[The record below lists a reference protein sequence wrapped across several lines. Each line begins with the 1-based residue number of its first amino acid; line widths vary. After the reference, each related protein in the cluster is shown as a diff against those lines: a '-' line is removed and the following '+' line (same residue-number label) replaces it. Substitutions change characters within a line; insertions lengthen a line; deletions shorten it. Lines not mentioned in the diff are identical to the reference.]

1 METSC
6 SGADICGASIDP
18 RRSAVG
24 AVMSKPLAL
33 LLVAG
38 AAGLAGCAPLGVT
51 AFGVGASAGV
61 AHGLGGVTYRTFT
74 APMPKVR
81 GATMTALNK
90 MGIKVNSVSKV
101 EGTEV
106 IKAAANDRDIEV
118 ELEPLTTN
126 TTRIRTVAKK
136 GLFYDSATAT
146 EIILQTERVLNNT

>member
-6 SGADICGASIDP
+6 SGIEICDASIDP
-18 RRSAVG
+18 RRPSAG
-24 AVMSKPLAL
+24 TAMSKPIAL

-74 APMPKVR
+74 APMPKVK

-90 MGIKVNSVSKV
+90 MGIKVSSVSKV

-106 IKAAANDRDIEV
+106 IKATATDREIEV

-136 GLFYDSATAT
+136 GFFYDSATAT